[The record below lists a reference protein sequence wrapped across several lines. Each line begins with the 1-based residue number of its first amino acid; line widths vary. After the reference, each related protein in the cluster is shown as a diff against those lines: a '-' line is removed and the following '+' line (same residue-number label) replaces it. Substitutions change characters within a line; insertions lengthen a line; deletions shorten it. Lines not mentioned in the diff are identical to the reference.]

1 MRKIGFI
8 LFITVLAAII
18 TACSSSEA
26 ATTVELGISG
36 SDTTIWDYVA
46 DKAEEEGIEI
56 EIVRFSDY
64 VQPNL
69 ALAEGEIDANAFQT
83 VSYFDAF
90 IEEHDLDLTP
100 IATTVIAPMGL
111 YSEKH
116 DSLEDI
122 PDGGTIA
129 LANEA
134 TNMGRGL
141 QLLEDAGLIELE
153 EGFDGNGSVDKI
165 VENPKDLNFETIV
178 AAQTPR
184 VLQDVDASII
194 NNGIAVDGGYSPL
207 DDSIFHED
215 ETATPYINIIATQEE
230 DKDDDVLNRIAEIYQ
245 SDDVAEFI
253 IEERDGNSIPTTVP
267 LSEIGH

>member
-1 MRKIGFI
+1 MKKFGLL
-8 LFITVLAAII
+8 LFISVLAFALS
-18 TACSSSEA
+18 ACSNSEA
-26 ATTVELGISG
+26 ATTVKLGISG

-46 DKAEEEGIEI
+46 EKAADEGIDV

-69 ALAEGEIDANAFQT
+69 ALDEGEIDANAFQT

-90 IEEHDLDLTP
+90 TLEHDLDLTP

-111 YSEKH
+111 YSQKH
-116 DSLEDI
+116 DAVEDI
-122 PDGGTIA
+122 PEGGTIA
-129 LANEA
+129 LPKEA

-153 EGFDGNGSVDKI
+153 EGFDGNGSIDKI
-165 VENPKDLNFETIV
+165 VGNPRNFNFELIV

-194 NNGIAVDGGYSPL
+194 NNGIAVDADFSPL

-215 ETATPYINIIATQEE
+215 ETATPYINIIATQAE
-230 DKDDDVLNRIAEIYQ
+230 DKDDEVLNRLAEIYQ

-253 IEERDGNSIPTTVP
+253 IEERNGNSIPTSVP